1 MSVWSARDVFPFT
14 APLSSGEET
23 THKIH
28 TGGDGPPLLLLQE
41 LPGIGP
47 ETLALAARLNAAGFT
62 VYLPHLFGAFGR
74 TQTLRNLRRLFRA
87 RHGISLF
94 LNGAQS
100 PVAAWLR
107 ALAAEI
113 NRREGGRGV
122 GVIGMGLTASFALP
136 LMAED
141 AVAGGVAC
149 QPSLPLW
156 PCRSAPH
163 MSAADIAAARSAM
176 ARKGPGLA
184 MRYRGDRVC
193 SRKHMAAL
201 TQAFG
206 DVLDTETFE
215 GRGHSL
221 LTLDFHAP
229 ACQRLEGYFH
239 ARFRRPAQAV

>member
-1 MSVWSARDVFPFT
+1 MSDWSARDVFTFT
-14 APLSSGEET
+14 APLSSGGET

-28 TGGDGPPLLLLQE
+28 VGGDGPPLLLLQE

-47 ETLALAARLNAAGFT
+47 ETLALAARLNRSGFT
-62 VYLPHLFGAFGR
+62 VYMPHLFGTFGK
-74 TQTLRNLRRLFRA
+74 TQTLRNFRRLFCVR
-87 RHGISLF
+87 REINMF
-94 LNGAQS
+94 LKGAQS

-122 GVIGMGLTASFALP
+122 GVIGMCLTGAFALP

-141 AVAGGVAC
+141 AVIGGAAS
-149 QPSLPLW
+149 QPALPVW
-156 PCRSAPH
+156 PCRGGLP
-163 MSAADIAAARSAM
+163 MSAGEAAAAKTAM

-184 MRYRGDRVC
+184 MRFAGDRLS

-201 TQAFG
+201 QESFG
-206 DVLDTETFE
+206 DMLETQEFA
-215 GRGHSL
+215 GNKHSL
-221 LTLDFHAP
+221 LTLDFHEP
-229 ACQRLEGYFH
+229 AFQRLEAYFH